1 MFNIKPIEIM
11 KKTII
16 TIIAIIS
23 VITLNSCGNSA
34 KEQRLLEMR
43 DSIQAEIDWQEKAM
57 EREFHELDSLYEVD
71 RDKYVYSHDFYMQ
84 NINML
89 QKRINENKE
98 RLFQIELELNKK

>member
-1 MFNIKPIEIM
+1 M

-23 VITLNSCGNSA
+23 VITLNSCGNNA

-43 DSIQAEIDWQEKAM
+43 DSIQAEIDWQEEAI
-57 EREFHELDSLYEVD
+57 EREFYELDSLYEVD
-71 RDKYVYSHDFYMQ
+71 RDKYGYSHDFYMKS
-84 NINML
+84 IDIL

>member
-1 MFNIKPIEIM
+1 M
-11 KKTII
+11 KKI
-16 TIIAIIS
+16 IIAIIVIIS

-34 KEQRLLEMR
+34 KKQHLLEMR
-43 DSIQAEIDWQEKAM
+43 DSIQAQIDWQEEAIEK
-57 EREFHELDSLYEVD
+57 EFHELDSLYEVD
-71 RDKYVYSHDFYMQ
+71 RDRYGYSHDFYMK